1 MKRSYY
7 AKELTT
13 FGKLEREK
21 SHCGTYML
29 IGFYNNTKTKFKDI
43 ASGNIYDVKD
53 VKVRNGEPSY
63 FIKNNTEIETR
74 AIEIDGEFFVP
85 TEFKIM
91 PCSCPSKTRY
101 MEFSGFSMFSRINPE
116 PFAEVK
122 GKSGYP
128 YLYYFAEKTLH
139 TPHGVVTGEEVRRA
153 TEEVNHYADSWIYEK
168 KESGVSDDF
177 WPYPIGEYPSLTE
190 EEREF

>member
-1 MKRSYY
+1 MERSYY

-21 SHCGTYML
+21 SQCGTYML

-43 ASGNIYDVKD
+43 ASGNVYEVRE
-53 VKVRNGEPSY
+53 VKVKKGEPSY
-63 FIKNNTEIETR
+63 FIKNPAEIETR
-74 AIEIDGEFFVP
+74 AIEIEGELFVP

-101 MEFSGFSMFSRINPE
+101 MEFAGPSMFSSINPE
-116 PFAEVK
+116 PFAEIK
-122 GKSGYP
+122 GKAGYP

-139 TPHGVVTGEEVRRA
+139 TPHGVVTGEEICRA
-153 TEEVNHYADSWIYEK
+153 AAEVNHYADVWMYEK
-168 KESGVSDDF
+168 KESGAGNDY
-177 WPYPIGEYPSLTE
+177 WPYPKGEYPSLSE